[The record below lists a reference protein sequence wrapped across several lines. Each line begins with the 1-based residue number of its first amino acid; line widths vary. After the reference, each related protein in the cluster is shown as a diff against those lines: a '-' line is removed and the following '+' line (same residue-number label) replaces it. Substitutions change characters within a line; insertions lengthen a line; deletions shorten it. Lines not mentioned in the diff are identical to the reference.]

1 MKYEKMVASEHHDY
15 YLESKHIKYNE
26 QVAEMLWNLLKQ
38 SKYTKE
44 GLAERLDITE
54 RQLMNVMSGDKT
66 INIYDMVHVAGALG
80 YKWEFNL
87 VEDSDNEW
95 F

>member
-1 MKYEKMVASEHHDY
+1 MKYEKTEANEYGDFF
-15 YLESKHIKYNE
+15 LESKHIKYNE
-26 QVAEMLWNLLKQ
+26 QVADMLWNLLKQ
-38 SKYTKE
+38 SKYTKGE
-44 GLAERLDITE
+44 LAEGLDITE

-87 VEDSDNEW
+87 VRESDDE
-95 F
+95 

>member
-1 MKYEKMVASEHHDY
+1 MKYDKMTANEYHDF
-15 YLESKHIKYNE
+15 YLESKHIKYND
-26 QVAEMLWNLLKQ
+26 QVADMLWELLKQ
-38 SKYTKE
+38 SKYTKGE
-44 GLAERLDITE
+44 LAERLDITE

-87 VEDSDNEW
+87 VKDSDNE
-95 F
+95 

>member
-87 VEDSDNEW
+87 VEDSDNE
-95 F
+95 

>member
-1 MKYEKMVASEHHDY
+1 
-15 YLESKHIKYNE
+15 
-26 QVAEMLWNLLKQ
+26 MLWKLLKQ
-38 SKYTKE
+38 SNYTKE
-44 GLAERLDITE
+44 ELAERLDITE

-87 VEDSDNEW
+87 VKDSNNE
-95 F
+95 

>member
-1 MKYEKMVASEHHDY
+1 MEANEYRDFF
-15 YLESKHIKYNE
+15 LESKHIKYNE
-26 QVAEMLWNLLKQ
+26 QVADMLRKLLRI
-38 SKYTKE
+38 SKYTKGE
-44 GLAERLDITE
+44 LAEGLDITE

-87 VEDSDNEW
+87 VKDSEG
-95 F
+95 

>member
-1 MKYEKMVASEHHDY
+1 MKYEKMTASEHHDY

-26 QVAEMLWNLLKQ
+26 QVADMLWNLLKK
-38 SKYTKE
+38 SRYTKGE
-44 GLAERLDITE
+44 LAERLDITE

-66 INIYDMVHVAGALG
+66 ISIYDMVHVAGALG

-87 VEDSDNEW
+87 VKESYDE
-95 F
+95 

>member
-1 MKYEKMVASEHHDY
+1 MKYEKMEANEYGDFF
-15 YLESKHIKYNE
+15 LESKHIKYNE
-26 QVAEMLWNLLKQ
+26 KVADMLRKLLML
-38 SKYTKE
+38 SKYTKGE
-44 GLAERLDITE
+44 LAEGLDITE

-87 VEDSDNEW
+87 VKDSDNE
-95 F
+95 

>member
-1 MKYEKMVASEHHDY
+1 MVASEHHDY

-87 VEDSDNEW
+87 VEDSDNE
-95 F
+95 